1 MIPRH
6 LIWIIKD
13 FQWLQLSVFD
23 FIQHSKLIPV
33 REIEELV
40 LVTLHNHDRP
50 VKKFVEQK
58 HPKFDP
64 EIPGIGLIRSN
75 HDKVIKL
82 HPYQTL
88 HLALWN
94 AHDN

>member
-13 FQWLQLSVFD
+13 FQWLQLSAVLNEVKD
-23 FIQHSKLIPV
+23 KLIPV

-82 HPYQTL
+82 HSYQTL
-88 HLALWN
+88 HPAL
-94 AHDN
+94 